1 MSDNSNLQ
9 NENENQN
16 VDDLPLI
23 TSFTRTQMRKA
34 YHVAWETFA
43 LTGGNHFL
51 VCEAV
56 KNAFP
61 QYRIHSPLID
71 RIFIDVQ
78 ADIVKERN
86 RLRRML
92 ANLAEGFAELYSRK
106 FW

>member
-1 MSDNSNLQ
+1 MTNPCGLQ
-9 NENENQN
+9 NTCFDADE
-16 VDDLPLI
+16 LPLLS
-23 TSFTRTQMRKA
+23 SFTRTQIRVA
-34 YHVAWETFA
+34 YRVAWETYA

-56 KNAFP
+56 KKAFP
-61 QYRIHSPLID
+61 NYRIHSPLID

-78 ADIVKERN
+78 ADIVKERA

-92 ANLAEGFAELYSRK
+92 ANLADGFAKLYASR